1 MITIALIGISAV
13 LLAVQFKGIKIEY
26 GIYISLAACVIIFF
40 YTLSKLSIILETINK
55 ILNVTSIEPA
65 YIFTLLKIMGITYIA
80 EFSAD
85 ICKDCGYHAVANQ
98 LQIFGKLTVL
108 ALSVPMIEALVN
120 SVGEIL

>member
-1 MITIALIGISAV
+1 MITIALIGIAAV
-13 LLAVQFKGIKIEY
+13 LLAIQFKGIKAEY
-26 GIYISLAACVIIFF
+26 GIYITLATCVIIFF

-55 ILNVTSIEPA
+55 ILDVTSIEPA
-65 YIFTLLKIMGITYIA
+65 YILTLLKIMGITYIA

-85 ICKDCGYHAVANQ
+85 VCKDCGYQAVANQ